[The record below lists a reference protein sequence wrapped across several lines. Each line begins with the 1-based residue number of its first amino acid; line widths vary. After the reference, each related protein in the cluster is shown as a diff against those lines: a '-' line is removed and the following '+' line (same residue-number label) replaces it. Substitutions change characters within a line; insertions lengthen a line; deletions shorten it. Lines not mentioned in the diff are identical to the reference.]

1 MKKFVSFLLLSL
13 LSIACTLTQRTER
26 HIAISDGVS
35 LSLAEYRKE
44 HISNITYKLNFEI
57 PMELEKPIRSKLML
71 NFFLN
76 SLENPVFIDFK
87 EETNHLK
94 KIVVNGSQIEINHT
108 NEHIIIANSDLVK
121 GKNTLEIDFLAGEL
135 SLNRNEEYL
144 YTLLVPDRA
153 RTLFPCF
160 DQPNLKATYTLTITA
175 PETWKVLCAAPELN
189 RTTSDG
195 RKVHEFEKSDK
206 MSTYLF
212 SFVAGKFESKE
223 MAIANI
229 PMKMLYRE
237 TDEEKIKYSIDSI
250 FQLHHSSKEFL
261 EDYTDFTFPFKK
273 LDFATIPGFQYGGM
287 EHVGAIQYKESSLF
301 LDGSA
306 TENRKLGRAKLIA
319 HETSHM
325 WFGDLVTMDW
335 FNDVWMKE
343 VFANF
348 MADKIVNPEF
358 PSINHEL
365 AFMVGHYPSAYGED
379 RTKGTNPIRQELKN
393 LNNAGSLYGSIIY
406 NKAPI
411 MMRQLEAVLGKET
424 FKEGIQEYIKTY
436 QNSNANWNDLVKIL
450 DDRTDIDLLSWSD
463 VWVNSSGR
471 PIFKDSVTYTEDGK
485 ISSLE
490 LRQMAEDRSDQ
501 IWPQIFEISLVYP
514 DTVRRIPL
522 EFTGDELEITE
533 ALGLPKPLA
542 ILYNSDGMGYG
553 VFPIHP
559 EAFETIAIIGD
570 EVARGSFY
578 INAYENAL
586 NGTIKPLELLR
597 FYENRLYLEE
607 NELLSNLLSG
617 YLRNLFWKYL
627 TEEERRLEQSKI
639 TDNLWSQLQKDQSP
653 NKKKTLFS
661 TFESVAYT
669 GTSIQQLYDIWS
681 KKVVLSNLRLNKDDF
696 TEMALDLALYQHPKS
711 EVILQTAKNAL
722 DNPDK
727 LERFNFLLPSVS
739 KDASVKSNFME
750 SLKLEK
756 NRSKEAWSA
765 SALSNIN
772 HPLHATFA
780 LQHLKSSLDLLDE
793 IQKTGDIFFPKRW
806 LSSTIGNHTSNEAY
820 EIMQDY
826 LKDNPELNPSLKNK
840 LWQAAD
846 DLRRVQLL
854 NKRITQ

>member
-1 MKKFVSFLLLSL
+1 MRHTLLLFVVL
-13 LSIACTLTQRTER
+13 IFACKRTNKANDQIEQ
-26 HIAISDGVS
+26 GVS
-35 LSLAEYRKE
+35 IQLAKKRTNTINDVTYDLHFTIPNDTKTP
-44 HISNITYKLNFEI
+44 ITAHENLTFEFVGNDT
-57 PMELEKPIRSKLML
+57 LYL
-71 NFFLN
+71 
-76 SLENPVFIDFK
+76 DFK
-87 EETNHLK
+87 EETDHLK
-94 KIVVNGSQIEINHT
+94 KILVNGTQIIINHK
-108 NEHIIIANSDLVK
+108 NEHIAIPAIHLTE
-121 GKNTLEIDFLAGEL
+121 GKNTIAIDFLAGEL
-135 SLNRNEEYL
+135 SLNRNEDYL

-160 DQPNLKATYTLTITA
+160 DQPNLKATYTLKISA
-175 PETWKVLCAAPELN
+175 PETWKLLCAAPELDQI
-189 RTTSDG
+189 TSNG
-195 RKVHEFEKSDK
+195 FTEHQFGESDK

-223 MAIANI
+223 MEIANF

-250 FQLHHSSKEFL
+250 FQLHHNSKKFL
-261 EDYTDFTFPFKK
+261 ENYTDFPFPFQK

-301 LDGSA
+301 LDASA

-348 MADKIVNPEF
+348 MADKIVNPAF

-365 AFMVGHYPSAYGED
+365 SFAVGHYPSAYGED
-379 RTKGTNPIRQELKN
+379 RTKGTNPIRQELEN

-411 MMRQLEAVLGKET
+411 MMRQLEALLGKET
-424 FKEGIQEYIKTY
+424 FQKGIQEYIKTY

-450 DDRTDIDLLSWSD
+450 DNLTDMDLLEWSD
-463 VWVNSSGR
+463 VWVNRSGR
-471 PIFKDSVTYTEDGK
+471 PIFKDSISYTPNGS

-490 LRQMAEDRSDQ
+490 LRQMAEDGSDH
-501 IWPQIFEISLVYP
+501 IWPQIFEISLIYA
-514 DTVRRIPL
+514 DTIQRFPL
-522 EFTGDELEITE
+522 EFTGNTVKVTE
-533 ALGLPKPLA
+533 AIGLPKPLA
-542 ILYNSDGMGYG
+542 VFYNWDGMGYG

-559 EAFETIAIIGD
+559 EVFETITIIDD
-570 EVARGSFY
+570 EVARGSLY
-578 INAYENAL
+578 INAYETTL
-586 NGTIKPLELLR
+586 NGTMEPLELLS

-617 YLRNLFWKYL
+617 YLRSLFWKYL
-627 TEEERRLEQSKI
+627 TVEERRLEQSKF
-639 TDNLWSQLQKDQSP
+639 TDNLWSQLQKDLSP
-653 NKKKTLFS
+653 NNKKTLFS
-661 TFESVAYT
+661 TFQMVAYT
-669 GTSIQQLYDIWS
+669 GASIQQLYDIWS
-681 KKVVLSNLRLNKDDF
+681 KKIEISNLRLNKDDF
-696 TEMALDLALYQHPKS
+696 TEMALHLALYEHPKS
-711 EVILQTAKNAL
+711 AEILEQAKNAL

-739 KDASVKSNFME
+739 QDASVKSSFME
-750 SLKLEK
+750 SLKYEK
-756 NRSKEAWSA
+756 NRSKEAWTA
-765 SALSNIN
+765 SALNNIN
-772 HPLHATFA
+772 HPLHQEFA
-780 LQHLKSSLDLLDE
+780 LKHIRASLDLLDE

-806 LSSTIGNHTSNEAY
+806 LSNSIGNHTSPEAY
-820 EIMQDY
+820 QIMQDY
-826 LKDNPELNPSLKNK
+826 LKENPELNPSLKNK

-854 NKRITQ
+854 GKNVKL

>member
-1 MKKFVSFLLLSL
+1 MRYTFLLGIL
-13 LSIACTLTQRTER
+13 LIVSCKPNGSNPIQAEP
-26 HIAISDGVS
+26 GVS
-35 LSLAEYRKE
+35 LELAQERSETFK
-44 HISNITYKLNFEI
+44 NIQYKLHFHI
-57 PMELEKPIRSKLML
+57 PDSLEKPIFASETLTFELLGNKDVYL
-71 NFFLN
+71 
-76 SLENPVFIDFK
+76 DFK
-87 EETNHLK
+87 EHPDHVK
-94 KIVVNGSQIEINHT
+94 KIVVNGRPIEIQHQ
-108 NEHIIIANSDLVK
+108 NEHIRIPKSNLVE
-121 GKNTLEIDFLAGEL
+121 GKNSLEIDFLAGEL

-195 RKVHEFEKSDK
+195 RTVHEFEESDK

-212 SFVAGKFESKE
+212 SFVAGKFKSEE
-223 MAIANI
+223 MEIANF

-237 TDEEKIKYSIDSI
+237 TDEEKIRYSIDSI
-250 FQLHHSSKEFL
+250 FLLHHSSKEFL
-261 EDYTDFTFPFKK
+261 ETYTDFPFPFKK

-365 AFMVGHYPSAYGED
+365 AFIVGHYPGAYGED
-379 RTKGTNPIRQELKN
+379 RTKGTNPIRQDLEN

-471 PIFKDSVTYTEDGK
+471 PIFKDSVTYREDGK

-490 LRQMAEDRSDQ
+490 LRQMAEDGSNQ

-522 EFTGDELEITE
+522 EFTGDKLEITE
-533 ALGLPKPLA
+533 SLGLPKPLA
-542 ILYNSDGMGYG
+542 VLYNSDGMGYG

-607 NELLSNLLSG
+607 NELLSNLLSR
-617 YLRNLFWKYL
+617 YLKSLFWKYL

-653 NKKKTLFS
+653 NKKKTLLS
-661 TFESVAYT
+661 TFQSVAYT
-669 GTSIQQLYDIWS
+669 GASIQRLYDIWS
-681 KKVVLSNLRLNKDDF
+681 KKITLPNLRLNKDDF

-711 EVILQTAKNAL
+711 EEILQMAKNAL

-739 KDASVKSNFME
+739 RNASVKSDFME

-756 NRSKEAWSA
+756 NRSKEAWTA
-765 SALSNIN
+765 SALNNIN
-772 HPLHATFA
+772 HPLHANFA
-780 LQHLKSSLDLLDE
+780 LQNLRGSLDLLDE

-820 EIMQDY
+820 EIMQEY
-826 LKDNPELNPSLKNK
+826 LKDNAELNPSLKNK

-846 DLRRVQLL
+846 DLRRVQIL
-854 NKRITQ
+854 NKRMTQ